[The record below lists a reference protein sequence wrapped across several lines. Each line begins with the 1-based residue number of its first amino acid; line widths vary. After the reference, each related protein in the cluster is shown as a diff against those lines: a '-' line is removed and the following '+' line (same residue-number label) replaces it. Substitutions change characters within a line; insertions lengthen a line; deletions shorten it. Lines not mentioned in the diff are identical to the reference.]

1 MTVEVSH
8 ASFNPSPNTLSIVNS
23 VCVLCTSEKN
33 TGDSD
38 FAGTRFSESSL
49 PHFHSVVNND
59 KLNCKWPPVSFL
71 RSAVTFIWGNVSCIT
86 LPLSSSLVLEGKA
99 QLSHTSVW
107 VVTLVRQICHRKVTV
122 FVSSTMFTPVCPA
135 HTQPQRRTLKNLQLK
150 CVLIPKTGRFS
161 DSSWRLFT
169 WRKCVSIHICVW
181 ECDLW
186 PI

>member
-38 FAGTRFSESSL
+38 FAGTSFSESSHS
-49 PHFHSVVNND
+49 HFHSIVNND

-71 RSAVTFIWGNVSCIT
+71 HSVVTFIWGNVSYIT
-86 LPLSSSLVLEGKA
+86 LPLSSSLVLVGKV
-99 QLSHTSVW
+99 QLLYTSVS
-107 VVTLVRQICHRKVTV
+107 VVTHVRHICHGGVIV

-135 HTQPQRRTLKNLQLK
+135 HAQP
-150 CVLIPKTGRFS
+150 
-161 DSSWRLFT
+161 
-169 WRKCVSIHICVW
+169 
-181 ECDLW
+181 
-186 PI
+186 